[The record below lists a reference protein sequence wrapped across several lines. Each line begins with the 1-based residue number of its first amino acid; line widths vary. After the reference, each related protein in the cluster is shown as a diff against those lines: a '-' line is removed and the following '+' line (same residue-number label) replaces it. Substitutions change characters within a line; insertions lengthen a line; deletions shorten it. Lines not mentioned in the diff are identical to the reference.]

1 LVPVQLPIRPGVGW
15 QRREHPEA
23 KIHGDAKADRLE
35 RLSSTVLSG
44 RYRLESKLGSGGMST
59 VYLAVDE
66 VLDRPVAI
74 KLLHRE
80 ISEEADQL
88 ERFRR
93 EARAAARLSH
103 PNLVGVIDA
112 GEDDGRP
119 YIVFEYIKGRTLKRR
134 LQEEGRL
141 PVDEAVA
148 YAIEI
153 GRGLTAAHARKLVHR
168 DVKPQNV
175 LIDPDGRAKVTDFGI
190 ARSLEAHGLTATGRV
205 LGTTDYVSPEQA
217 MGEDVDERSDV
228 YSLGVVLYEMLTG
241 DVPFRAETQVG
252 VAMKHVNEPM
262 PDVQTKRPEVSAAVA
277 SVVDRA
283 TTKDPRDHYATVAEM
298 VRDLEQT
305 LEVEAARRGGTS
317 GEATSVLDSVP
328 ADRRRLGRRRRIS
341 GPGIALAIVL
351 IALAAAGAILASR
364 LDLGGDD
371 GSSGGG
377 GNSEVRLSDNAASEF
392 DPEGDGQETDTQEQ
406 AVDGNPTGT
415 AWSSEHYDTPDFGG
429 LKDGVGL
436 AIDAG
441 SSVPATSIRIR
452 ALTPGY
458 DAEIYEINGPPAESL
473 SDWGQPVAA
482 IRDGG
487 ESETVK
493 LPGKPDQSFLI
504 WITKVPS
511 ANDDPSR
518 YQMEI
523 ADVQL
528 FKQA

>member
-1 LVPVQLPIRPGVGW
+1 
-15 QRREHPEA
+15 
-23 KIHGDAKADRLE
+23 
-35 RLSSTVLSG
+35 
-44 RYRLESKLGSGGMST
+44 MST
-59 VYLAVDE
+59 VYLALDE
-66 VLDRPVAI
+66 VLDRPVAV

-119 YIVFEYIKGRTLKRR
+119 YIVFEYIEGRTLKRR
-134 LQEEGRL
+134 IQEEGGL

-148 YAIEI
+148 YGIEI

-175 LIDPDGRAKVTDFGI
+175 LIDPAGRAKVTDFGI
-190 ARSLEAHGLTATGRV
+190 ARSLEQKGMTATGRV

-241 DVPFRAETQVG
+241 DVPFQAETQVG

-262 PDVQTKRPEVSAAVA
+262 PDVQAKRPEVSAAVA

-283 TTKDPRDHYATVAEM
+283 TTKDQRDRYGSVAEM

-328 ADRRRLGRRRRIS
+328 SSRRRLGGRRRS
-341 GPGIALAIVL
+341 GIGIAMGIVGIALI
-351 IALAAAGAILASR
+351 AAALIFGSEHI
-364 LDLGGDD
+364 DLGGSD
-371 GSSGGG
+371 GSSSSGTT
-377 GNSEVRLSDNAASEF
+377 EFKLPSDAASEF
-392 DPEGDGQETDTQEQ
+392 DPEADGRETGTERLAIDS
-406 AVDGNPTGT
+406 NPTGT
-415 AWSSEHYDTPDFGG
+415 AWTTEHYDTQDFGG

-441 SSVPATSIRIR
+441 ATVSAKSIEIR
-452 ALTPGY
+452 SPTPDW
-458 DAEIYEINGPPAESL
+458 DAEIYESSGSPPSEL
-473 SDWGQPVAA
+473 SGWGQPLAT
-482 IRDGG
+482 IRNGG
-487 ESETVK
+487 GNETVT
-493 LPGKPDQSFLI
+493 LPGKPAQSFLI
-504 WITKVPS
+504 WITKPPE
-511 ANDDPSR
+511 AKDDPGR

-523 ADVQL
+523 SDVRIL
-528 FKQA
+528 K

>member
-1 LVPVQLPIRPGVGW
+1 M
-15 QRREHPEA
+15 
-23 KIHGDAKADRLE
+23 E

-59 VYLAVDE
+59 VYLALDE
-66 VLDRPVAI
+66 VLDRPVAV

-119 YIVFEYIKGRTLKRR
+119 YIVFEYIEGRTLKRR
-134 LQEEGRL
+134 IQEEGGL

-190 ARSLEAHGLTATGRV
+190 ARSLEQKGMTATGRV

-228 YSLGVVLYEMLTG
+228 YSLGIVLYEMLTG
-241 DVPFRAETQVG
+241 DVPFSAETQVG

-277 SVVDRA
+277 SVIDRS
-283 TTKDPRDHYATVAEM
+283 TTKDPRDRYSSVAEM

-328 ADRRRLGRRRRIS
+328 AASAAPRRAAPDLVARGRAGGRPHRPGRR
-341 GPGIALAIVL
+341 
-351 IALAAAGAILASR
+351 
-364 LDLGGDD
+364 GGDLRQPA
-371 GSSGGG
+371 GPRETIRG
-377 GNSEVRLSDNAASEF
+377 R
-392 DPEGDGQETDTQEQ
+392 PE
-406 AVDGNPTGT
+406 PR
-415 AWSSEHYDTPDFGG
+415 HP
-429 LKDGVGL
+429 
-436 AIDAG
+436 
-441 SSVPATSIRIR
+441 R
-452 ALTPGY
+452 
-458 DAEIYEINGPPAESL
+458 
-473 SDWGQPVAA
+473 
-482 IRDGG
+482 
-487 ESETVK
+487 
-493 LPGKPDQSFLI
+493 
-504 WITKVPS
+504 
-511 ANDDPSR
+511 
-518 YQMEI
+518 
-523 ADVQL
+523 
-528 FKQA
+528 

>member
-1 LVPVQLPIRPGVGW
+1 M
-15 QRREHPEA
+15 
-23 KIHGDAKADRLE
+23 E

-59 VYLAVDE
+59 VYLALDE
-66 VLDRPVAI
+66 VLDRPVAV

-93 EARAAARLSH
+93 EARSAARLSH

-119 YIVFEYIKGRTLKRR
+119 YIVFEYIDGRTLKRR
-134 LQEEGRL
+134 IQDEGPL

-148 YAIEI
+148 YGIEI

-190 ARSLEAHGLTATGRV
+190 ARSLESKGLTATGRV

-241 DVPFRAETQVG
+241 DVPFQAETQVG

-262 PDVQTKRPEVSAAVA
+262 PDVQAKRPEVSAVVA

-283 TTKDPRDHYATVAEM
+283 TTKDPRDRYNSVAEM

-305 LEVEAARRGGTS
+305 LEVEAARRGGTT

-328 ADRRRLGRRRRIS
+328 KSRRPAGAPPALDRDRDGRHRHRPDRGRGDLRRQAPGSGRRQRDERRRLRDPALLGRRQRIR
-341 GPGIALAIVL
+341 
-351 IALAAAGAILASR
+351 SR
-364 LDLGGDD
+364 G
-371 GSSGGG
+371 
-377 GNSEVRLSDNAASEF
+377 RPA
-392 DPEGDGQETDTQEQ
+392 GDGYG
-406 AVDGNPTGT
+406 AP
-415 AWSSEHYDTPDFGG
+415 GG
-429 LKDGVGL
+429 RFESDRDRMVE
-436 AIDAG
+436 
-441 SSVPATSIRIR
+441 R
-452 ALTPGY
+452 ALRHTGLRWPQGWRRPRNRCRQHG
-458 DAEIYEINGPPAESL
+458 DREIDGDQI
-473 SDWGQPVAA
+473 SDP
-482 IRDGG
+482 RLRRSD
-487 ESETVK
+487 
-493 LPGKPDQSFLI
+493 L
-504 WITKVPS
+504 
-511 ANDDPSR
+511 
-518 YQMEI
+518 
-523 ADVQL
+523 
-528 FKQA
+528 

>member
-1 LVPVQLPIRPGVGW
+1 
-15 QRREHPEA
+15 
-23 KIHGDAKADRLE
+23 LE
-35 RLSSTVLSG
+35 RLSSTLLSG

-59 VYLAVDE
+59 VYLALDE
-66 VLDRPVAI
+66 VLDRRVAI

-119 YIVFEYIKGRTLKRR
+119 YIVFEYIEGRTLKRR

-153 GRGLTAAHARKLVHR
+153 GRGLTAAHARKLIHR

-190 ARSLEAHGLTATGRV
+190 ARSLESKGLTATGRV

-217 MGEDVDERSDV
+217 MGVDVDERSDV

-262 PDVQTKRPEVSAAVA
+262 PDVQTRRPEVSAAVA

-283 TTKDPRDHYATVAEM
+283 TTKDPRDRYGTVAEM

-305 LEVEAARRGGTS
+305 LEVEAARHGGTT

-328 ADRRRLGRRRRIS
+328 PHRRRLGRRRRIS
-341 GPGIALAIVL
+341 GPGIAAAIVVLAL
-351 IALAAAGAILASR
+351 IAAGVILASR
-364 LDLGGDD
+364 LDLGDNG
-371 GSSGGG
+371 GTSGGG
-377 GNSEVRLSDNAASEF
+377 TSEVQLSNDAASEF
-392 DPEGDGQETDTQEQ
+392 DPEGDGQETGTQEQ
-406 AVDGNPTGT
+406 AIDGNPTGT

-441 SSVPATSIRIR
+441 SSVAAKSMTIR

-458 DAEIYEINGPPAESL
+458 DAQIYAINGSPPTSL
-473 SDWGQPVAA
+473 SGWGRPVA
-482 IRDGG
+482 RVSDGG
-487 ESETVK
+487 DSETVT
-493 LPGKPDQSFLI
+493 LPGRAAQSFLI
-504 WITKVPS
+504 WITKAPP
-511 ANDDPSR
+511 AEDDPSR

-523 ADVQL
+523 SDVRIL
-528 FKQA
+528 K